1 MIPLWIVDCSSC
13 VLILLLCLHCA
24 IHLQDVRKYKLGL
37 YFALRF
43 YLTMKQQQQQSDE
56 SIPTAAHSRPQP
68 RSKPSSS
75 SGGPPG
81 STPRQ
86 SVGGFARSE
95 GIGAE
100 PQQLEQWILS
110 LVLGHAAA
118 TLTESAASATV
129 EAAVCA
135 ASPNGEL
142 QLSEISKSTGFVP
155 AAVMKAAEACVCAC
169 LLLSRTD
176 VLFGRVFQLFAQQEA
191 VPGALGALVETIEL
205 AVLSDLLQGLAPE
218 VMQVGVFVVDGGHSI
233 GSAAIVAVAVK
244 TWCVTRHTAGNE
256 CCHWDVVTQALLH
269 VHAGTWQ
276 TAYSPT

>member
-1 MIPLWIVDCSSC
+1 VGCDAHYRSIVSILTLWS
-13 VLILLLCLHCA
+13 CLHCDA
-24 IHLQDVRKYKLGL
+24 HLQDVRKYKLGL

-43 YLTMKQQQQQSDE
+43 YLTMKQQQQQAAADT
-56 SIPTAAHSRPQP
+56 IPTTAPGQPQP

-118 TLTESAASATV
+118 TLTDSAASATV
-129 EAAVCA
+129 EAAVRA

-142 QLSEISKSTGFVP
+142 QQSEEVKSTGFVP
-155 AAVMKAAEACVCAC
+155 TAVVKAAEACVCAC

-176 VLFGRVFQLFAQQEA
+176 VLFGRVFQLFAQQGA
-191 VPGALGALVETIEL
+191 VPGGLGALVETIEL

-218 VMQVGVFVVDGGHSI
+218 VMQVGV
-233 GSAAIVAVAVK
+233 
-244 TWCVTRHTAGNE
+244 R
-256 CCHWDVVTQALLH
+256 Q
-269 VHAGTWQ
+269 
-276 TAYSPT
+276 